1 MGAKPVVLGLGDT
14 YNAIERGQVD
24 GHENRID
31 AAVGYKWYEVAKFFT
46 LTDHIYETGA
56 FYINE
61 KLWQSFSPQEKEI
74 FINAAKEGGAAMTAA
89 GEKVD
94 IEAKKI
100 FADNK
105 VEITQPDKPAFEKAL
120 ADVYKRFEG
129 RVWPEGLRR
138 AHPHHSPVILAWRA
152 RRSACARIFAG
163 ARQMSLSEVER
174 LALRLAAIVAR
185 VVDIAIML
193 LVAAL
198 LVLVT
203 SQFVDRN
210 YVTLWHDPPE
220 EYVKIGLVWLCFL
233 GFVRASATGETIR
246 ITFLHDM
253 MPSGLQRIVDVL
265 LDVLLL
271 VVVIFLA
278 WKCWVMIQ
286 TAQMQIILG
295 TVAHAGRAGLR
306 HVRRLRPADPPDF
319 LAPPV
324 RRPWPA
330 SHACPAPS
338 VEA

>member
-1 MGAKPVVLGLGDT
+1 
-14 YNAIERGQVD
+14 
-24 GHENRID
+24 
-31 AAVGYKWYEVAKFFT
+31 
-46 LTDHIYETGA
+46 
-56 FYINE
+56 
-61 KLWQSFSPQEKEI
+61 
-74 FINAAKEGGAAMTAA
+74 
-89 GEKVD
+89 
-94 IEAKKI
+94 
-100 FADNK
+100 
-105 VEITQPDKPAFEKAL
+105 
-120 ADVYKRFEG
+120 
-129 RVWPEGLRR
+129 
-138 AHPHHSPVILAWRA
+138 
-152 RRSACARIFAG
+152 
-163 ARQMSLSEVER
+163 MSLSEVER

-210 YVTLWHDPPE
+210 YVTLWHDSPE

-295 TVAHAGRAGLR
+295 TSLTLDVPVYGMFVGFVLLIPLISWRLLCAARGRP
-306 HVRRLRPADPPDF
+306 HMPAP
-319 LAPPV
+319 
-324 RRPWPA
+324 
-330 SHACPAPS
+330 HPS